1 MKATKIGELRRLSAE
16 FQGEPAGELNIPSLE
31 EALDR
36 IDELEK
42 RIDSLEKARGM
53 K

>member
-1 MKATKIGELRRLSAE
+1 MVAANNQKMEVV
-16 FQGEPAGELNIPSLE
+16 FQGEPAGELNMPSLE

-36 IDELEK
+36 IDELEE
-42 RIDSLEKARGM
+42 RIDSLEKGRGM